1 MMMIAEQHEQI
12 TATFKPYPWQI
23 PAWRDKSPIILFTGG
38 GGGGKSRLSLEKL
51 HALCMKY
58 PESTGLILRKSLD
71 DVQTRTLPFFE
82 ARILGKQLN
91 NPIIRTGKKHYLYD
105 NGSLLFWGGMWDTP
119 QREAVKG
126 IGLDAGLDWVFFEEA
141 TAFDN
146 DDFEV
151 ILSRMRGKAA
161 DWNQIILSTNPDG
174 PQHWINQRLIIGGL
188 AHVYISHYYD
198 NPANPDS
205 YKHSMEL
212 MTGIQYDRLVLGKWV
227 QAQGAVYANFDP
239 RYNVSKD
246 AEYNP
251 ALPIRWG
258 VDDGYVYG
266 DGPGNANYH
275 PRVILMGQQTA
286 QGGLNIFD
294 EYVMC
299 EELPE
304 KTLTNVLSWDY
315 YKDGKLPE
323 LASVDS
329 SAAELRRRIGD
340 RGIMHSG
347 ATHRVSEGI
356 KVTRRYIC
364 DGQSVRLLKIHP
376 RCKHTI
382 TEMQS
387 YSYDLRSK
395 SVSAGEPAP
404 LKLDDHCPD
413 ALRYL
418 IWSIK

>member
-1 MMMIAEQHEQI
+1 MIAATYET
-12 TATFKPYPWQI
+12 TAIFRPLQWQVD
-23 PAWRDKSPIILFTGG
+23 PWRDKSSIIVLTGG
-38 GGGGKSRLSLEKL
+38 GGGGKSRLSLEKI

-58 PESTGLILRKSLD
+58 PESTGLILRKSLH
-71 DVQTRTLPFFE
+71 DVETKTLPFFE

-91 NPIIRTGKKHYLYD
+91 NSIIRTGKNHYRYA

-119 QREAVKG
+119 QREATKG

-141 TAFDN
+141 TAFEE
-146 DDFEV
+146 DDFNV
-151 ILSRMRGKAA
+151 ILSRMRGKSAS
-161 DWNQIILSTNPDG
+161 WNQIILSTNPDG
-174 PQHWINQRLIIGGL
+174 PQHWINQKLIIGQL
-188 AHVYISHYYD
+188 ANVYVSYYYD
-198 NPANPDS
+198 NPENPDS

-239 RYNVSKD
+239 RFNVSKE
-246 AEYNP
+246 AEFNP

-258 VDDGYVYG
+258 GDDGYVYG

-294 EYVMC
+294 EYVQC

-304 KTLTNVLSWDY
+304 KTLDNVLALPY
-315 YKDGKLPE
+315 YDNGRLPE
-323 LASVDS
+323 LAAVDS

-340 RGIMHSG
+340 KGIMHSG

-356 KVTRRYIC
+356 KVVRRYIC
-364 DGQSVRLLKIHP
+364 DGQGVRLLKIHL
-376 RCKHTI
+376 RCIHTI

-387 YSYDLRSK
+387 YSYDMKSK
-395 SVSAGEPAP
+395 SVSAGEPTP